1 MLLLMW
7 PSAWVLFVPVCA
19 IEAWIAKRLLALSL
33 RESIKLAVAANAWS
47 TLLGIPL
54 TWLAL
59 LALEMVGGLSLSA
72 LNAEWRGAWLLL
84 TPLFT
89 PWLGP
94 GTEYWHV
101 YAAAAFLCLPFMLVS
116 MRVERWSAET
126 RVAPEQARR
135 WSRYANLATYLPI
148 VVALV
153 SLAVVAALTR
163 AGEGPTPRRSRAYQ
177 STEVAP

>member
-33 RESIKLAVAANAWS
+33 RESIELAVAANAWS

-72 LNAEWRGAWLLL
+72 LNAESRGAWLLL

-94 GTEYWHV
+94 GTRYWHV
-101 YAAAAFLCLPFMLVS
+101 YAAAAFLCIPFMLVS

-126 RVAPEQARR
+126 RVAPGQARR
-135 WSRYANLATYLPI
+135 WSRYANLATYIPI
-148 VVALV
+148 IIVLVAL
-153 SLAVVAALTR
+153 AFVASLTR
-163 AGEGPTPRRSRAYQ
+163 AGEGPTPHRSRAYQ
-177 STEVAP
+177 STEPAP

>member
-7 PSAWVLFVPVCA
+7 PSAWVLFVPVCV
-19 IEAWIAKRLLALSL
+19 IEAWVAKRLLALSFPD
-33 RESIKLAVAANAWS
+33 SIKLAVAANAWS

-59 LALEMVGGLSLSA
+59 LALEMVGGLSLSV
-72 LNAEWRGAWLLL
+72 LNAESRGAWLLL
-84 TPLFT
+84 APLFT

-94 GTEYWHV
+94 TTEYWHV
-101 YAAAAFLCLPFMLVS
+101 YAAAAFLCVPFMLVS

-135 WSRYANLATYLPI
+135 WSRYANLATYIPI

-153 SLAVVAALTR
+153 SLALVASLTR
-163 AGEGPTPRRSRAYQ
+163 KGEGPTPHRSRAYH
-177 STEVAP
+177 STPPRP